1 MIIILDE
8 IPDRID
14 TYHTKAP
21 FYHKLQR
28 KDVKGSLKKYLSFTD
43 AKRQRSSSQPVE
55 SPNRQSYDTF
65 DMSDYFMV
73 NKFYLKFKNRHQTEQ
88 FI

>member
-21 FYHKLQR
+21 FYQKLQR
-28 KDVKGSLKKYLSFTD
+28 KHVKGILKS
-43 AKRQRSSSQPVE
+43 
-55 SPNRQSYDTF
+55 
-65 DMSDYFMV
+65 
-73 NKFYLKFKNRHQTEQ
+73 
-88 FI
+88 I

>member
-21 FYHKLQR
+21 FYHKLQ
-28 KDVKGSLKKYLSFTD
+28 KKHVKGSLKSILALQMLKDKDHLHNLSNL
-43 AKRQRSSSQPVE
+43 QIGSH
-55 SPNRQSYDTF
+55 
-65 DMSDYFMV
+65 MIH
-73 NKFYLKFKNRHQTEQ
+73 L
-88 FI
+88 I